1 MVIDTDNRV
10 SVIFKRCRESL
21 NITNNDQ
28 CVYSIITYKGSL
40 LLDNP
45 L

>member
-10 SVIFKRCRESL
+10 SLIFKRCRELL
-21 NITNNDQ
+21 NIKKKDQ

-40 LLDNP
+40 MLDNP